1 MIDPGGSGG
10 FGRWPARADSCWGG
24 GLVVDQTVQGHGSI
38 QPGTPA
44 AGRRT
49 LRGRVAVGDGPGSGQ
64 AQVIESLLI
73 ASCNAGRQSTPG
85 LLVQVTLRNQ
95 GISATDPTVQP
106 SAPKRLVLWCRR
118 SALSCRIMGATV
130 LDGWT
135 GNQKH
140 WQHSRKMFRS
150 SYGLLFVN
158 GWRRWRIQTDVPKS
172 TWISTNPPSRPWP
185 RADPQEGSRSQRCS
199 SGWVKRST
207 MRAISRAVSSPF
219 SSHLSVVLRWAG
231 GWPAAR
237 SAERSGPKS
246 DHQCQES
253 HTLVAAA
260 GALYML
266 ISVDVLSGASPAH
279 SRRGDHRSR
288 RWSIQ
293 RWPSVLR

>member
-1 MIDPGGSGG
+1 MI
-10 FGRWPARADSCWGG
+10 
-24 GLVVDQTVQGHGSI
+24 
-38 QPGTPA
+38 TP
-44 AGRRT
+44 
-49 LRGRVAVGDGPGSGQ
+49 
-64 AQVIESLLI
+64 
-73 ASCNAGRQSTPG
+73 CNARGQRATV
-85 LLVQVTLRNQ
+85 LLPKLTLRNQ

-106 SAPKRLVLWCRR
+106 SDRKRLALWWRR

-158 GWRRWRIQTDVPKS
+158 GLRRWRSQTDVPTS
-172 TWISTNPPSRPWP
+172 TWISTNPPSSPWP

-231 GWPAAR
+231 GWPTAR

-260 GALYML
+260 ALVYML
-266 ISVDVLSGASPAH
+266 IGVDVLTGASPAH
-279 SRRGDHRSR
+279 SRRGAH
-288 RWSIQ
+288 
-293 RWPSVLR
+293 

>member
-1 MIDPGGSGG
+1 MIKPFKATDQSNPGLLQQVVEL
-10 FGRWPARADSCWGG
+10 FRPALLLATGR
-24 GLVVDQTVQGHGSI
+24 
-38 QPGTPA
+38 
-44 AGRRT
+44 
-49 LRGRVAVGDGPGSGQ
+49 AVGQ
-64 AQVIESLLI
+64 AQVLESLLI

-106 SAPKRLVLWCRR
+106 SASKRLALWCRR
-118 SALSCRIMGATV
+118 SALSCRIMDATV

-158 GWRRWRIQTDVPKS
+158 GLRRWRIQTDVPTS

-237 SAERSGPKS
+237 CAERSGPKS

-260 GALYML
+260 GLVYML
-266 ISVDVLSGASPAH
+266 IGVDVLSASSPAH
-279 SRRGDHRSR
+279 SCRGAH
-288 RWSIQ
+288 
-293 RWPSVLR
+293 